1 MWARMNAMEERT
13 AALRYGAYVAMA
25 ILCEVRSAGKDIG
38 VLVCFDDEPTS
49 ETCGQQVKN
58 CPGCDEPLR
67 LAGFYR
73 KR

>member
-1 MWARMNAMEERT
+1 MGKDERDGGENGRT
-13 AALRYGAYVAMA
+13 ALRCVCGHA
-25 ILCEVRSAGKDIG
+25 IVCEVRSAGKDIG
-38 VLVCFDDEPTS
+38 VRVCFDDEPTS

-73 KR
+73 KS